1 MARQIKD
8 AQNYRDRLLK
18 LIPSELV
25 GAYMVIEGI
34 VPQDQ
39 AKWGTLVTSA
49 ILMILTPFYLNRL
62 QGVTRPA
69 QLIVTTL
76 SFAVWVYSLGG
87 PFRYWGLYQPWIGSV
102 TLVLW
107 TLIVPLVVNPQLEPQ
122 PA

>member
-1 MARQIKD
+1 MARQIKN

-25 GAYMVIEGI
+25 GAYMVLDGI
-34 VPQDQ
+34 IPPDQ
-39 AKWGTLVTSA
+39 AKWGTLITSI
-49 ILMILTPFYLNRL
+49 ILLILTPLYLSRL
-62 QGVTRPA
+62 QGVTRPS
-69 QLIVTTL
+69 QLIVTSI

-87 PFRYWGLYQPWIGSV
+87 PYQYWGLYQPWIGSV

-107 TLIVPLVVNPQLEPQ
+107 TLIVPLFVNPQSEAQ